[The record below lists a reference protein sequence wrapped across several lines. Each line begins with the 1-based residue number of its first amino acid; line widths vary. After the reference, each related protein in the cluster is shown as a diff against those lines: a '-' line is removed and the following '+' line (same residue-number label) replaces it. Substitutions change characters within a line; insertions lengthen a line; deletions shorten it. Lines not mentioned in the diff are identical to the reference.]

1 MVGASTVA
9 GQTDILVSYTF
20 RIAFRD
26 SAQNFGYASAIA
38 TVIFIIVA
46 LISWWNLRQR
56 EAARTP

>member
-38 TVIFIIVA
+38 TVIFVIVA
-46 LISWWNLRQR
+46 LISWWNLKNQKN
-56 EAARTP
+56 